1 MDRPWGSPDA
11 ATATVRLA
19 VRGGLTECAPGA
31 LVLVACSGGADSRAL
46 AHAVAVEAPEQGL
59 RAGAVIVDHGIR
71 PESAT
76 EAAVVAADLAADGLY
91 PVDVVPVEVVAGSA
105 GLEAAARDA
114 RYAALDGAA
123 ERHGALLVLLGH
135 TLEDQAE
142 QVLLGL
148 ARGSGAR
155 SLSGMPAAR
164 GRHRRPL
171 LGVTHA
177 QTSASCHEQGLRVV
191 EDPMN
196 RDPAFARVR
205 ARHLLLDLEEQLGPG
220 VVAGLARS
228 ASLLRE
234 DADHLDGLADVEVD
248 RLGAGPWPVM
258 VLGAIPV
265 AVRSRVWRRALLAAG
280 VRAGSLGSRHVDA
293 CDRLLTH
300 WHGQGP
306 VHVPGG
312 LLVRR
317 SDDWVRIEPRPR
329 VE

>member
-11 ATATVRLA
+11 ATSAVRLA
-19 VRGGLTECAPGA
+19 VRRALTECSPGD

-46 AHAVAVEAPEQGL
+46 AHALAVEAPLQAL
-59 RAGAVIVDHGIR
+59 RAGAVTVDHGIR
-71 PESAT
+71 AESAS
-76 EAAVVAADLAADGLY
+76 EAAVVAADLAADGLD
-91 PVDVVPVEVVAGSA
+91 PVDVAPVEVVAGPA

-114 RYAALDGAA
+114 RYAALDEAA
-123 ERHGALLVLLGH
+123 ERHGAVVVLLGH
-135 TLEDQAE
+135 TLDDQAE

-164 GRHRRPL
+164 GRYRRPL

-177 QTSASCHEQGLRVV
+177 QTAASCDQQGLRVV
-191 EDPMN
+191 VDPMN
-196 RDPAFARVR
+196 GDPAFARVR
-205 ARHLLLDLEEQLGPG
+205 ARRLLLDLEEQLGPG

-228 ASLLRE
+228 ASLLRA
-234 DADHLDGLADVEVD
+234 DADHLDGLAAVEVD
-248 RLGAGPWPVM
+248 ALGAGPWPVR
-258 VLGAIPV
+258 VLAAIPV
-265 AVRSRVWRRALLAAG
+265 AVRSRVWRRALLGAG
-280 VRAGSLGSRHVDA
+280 VPAGSLSSRHVDA

-300 WHGQGP
+300 WRGQGP

-312 LLVRR
+312 LIVRR
-317 SDDWVRIEPRPR
+317 SGDRVRIDPRPR

>member
-1 MDRPWGSPDA
+1 M
-11 ATATVRLA
+11 
-19 VRGGLTECAPGA
+19 
-31 LVLVACSGGADSRAL
+31 
-46 AHAVAVEAPEQGL
+46 QGL
-59 RAGAVIVDHGIR
+59 RAGAVTVDHGIR
-71 PESAT
+71 AESAS
-76 EAAVVAADLAADGLY
+76 EAAVVAADLAADGLD
-91 PVDVVPVEVVAGSA
+91 PVDVVPVEVVAGPA

-114 RYAALDGAA
+114 RYAALDEAA
-123 ERHGALLVLLGH
+123 ERHGAVMVLLGH
-135 TLEDQAE
+135 TLDDQAE

-164 GRHRRPL
+164 GLYRRPL
-171 LGVTHA
+171 LAVTHA
-177 QTSASCHEQGLRVV
+177 RTRASCEQQGLRVV

-196 RDPAFARVR
+196 RDVAFARVR

-234 DADHLDGLADVEVD
+234 DADHLDGLAAAEVD
-248 RLGAGPWPVM
+248 ALGGGPWPVE
-258 VLGAIPV
+258 VLAAIPV
-265 AVRSRVWRRALLAAG
+265 AVRSRVWRRVLLGAG
-280 VRAGSLGSRHVDA
+280 VPAGSLSSRHVDA

-300 WHGQGP
+300 WRGQGP

-317 SDDWVRIEPRPR
+317 RGDRVRIDPRPR

>member
-1 MDRPWGSPDA
+1 M
-11 ATATVRLA
+11 
-19 VRGGLTECAPGA
+19 
-31 LVLVACSGGADSRAL
+31 
-46 AHAVAVEAPEQGL
+46 QGL
-59 RAGAVIVDHGIR
+59 RAGAVTVDHGIR
-71 PESAT
+71 AESAS
-76 EAAVVAADLAADGLY
+76 EAAVVAADLAADGLD
-91 PVDVVPVEVVAGSA
+91 PVDVVPVEVVAGPA

-114 RYAALDGAA
+114 RYAALDEAA
-123 ERHGALLVLLGH
+123 ERHGAVMVLLGH
-135 TLEDQAE
+135 TLDDQAE

-164 GRHRRPL
+164 GLYRRPL
-171 LGVTHA
+171 LAVTHA
-177 QTSASCHEQGLRVV
+177 RTRASCEQQGLRVV

-196 RDPAFARVR
+196 RDVAFARVR
-205 ARHLLLDLEEQLGPG
+205 ARHLLLDLEELLGPG

-234 DADHLDGLADVEVD
+234 DADHLDGLAAAEVD
-248 RLGAGPWPVM
+248 ALGGGPWPVE
-258 VLGAIPV
+258 VLAAIPV
-265 AVRSRVWRRALLAAG
+265 AVRSRVWRRVLLGAG
-280 VRAGSLGSRHVDA
+280 VPAGSLGSRHVDA

-300 WHGQGP
+300 WRGQGP

-317 SDDWVRIEPRPR
+317 RGDRVRIDPRPR

>member
-1 MDRPWGSPDA
+1 M
-11 ATATVRLA
+11 
-19 VRGGLTECAPGA
+19 
-31 LVLVACSGGADSRAL
+31 
-46 AHAVAVEAPEQGL
+46 QGL
-59 RAGAVIVDHGIR
+59 RAGAVTVDHGIR
-71 PESAT
+71 AESAS
-76 EAAVVAADLAADGLY
+76 EAAVVAADLAADGLD
-91 PVDVVPVEVVAGSA
+91 PVDVVPVEVVAGPA

-114 RYAALDGAA
+114 RYAALDEAA
-123 ERHGALLVLLGH
+123 ERHGAVMVLLGH
-135 TLEDQAE
+135 TLDDQAE

-164 GRHRRPL
+164 GLYRRPL
-171 LGVTHA
+171 LAVTHA
-177 QTSASCHEQGLRVV
+177 RTRASCEQQGLRVV

-196 RDPAFARVR
+196 RDVAFARVR

-234 DADHLDGLADVEVD
+234 DADHMDGLAAAEVD
-248 RLGAGPWPVM
+248 ALGGGPWPVE
-258 VLGAIPV
+258 VLAAIPV
-265 AVRSRVWRRALLAAG
+265 AVRSRVWRRVLLGAG
-280 VRAGSLGSRHVDA
+280 VPAGSLSSRHVDA

-300 WHGQGP
+300 WRGQGP

-317 SDDWVRIEPRPR
+317 RGDRVRIDPRPR

>member
-1 MDRPWGSPDA
+1 M
-11 ATATVRLA
+11 
-19 VRGGLTECAPGA
+19 
-31 LVLVACSGGADSRAL
+31 
-46 AHAVAVEAPEQGL
+46 QGL
-59 RAGAVIVDHGIR
+59 RAGAVTVDHGIR
-71 PESAT
+71 AESAS
-76 EAAVVAADLAADGLY
+76 EAAVVAADLAADGLD
-91 PVDVVPVEVVAGSA
+91 PVDVVPVEVVAGPA

-114 RYAALDGAA
+114 RYAALDEAA
-123 ERHGALLVLLGH
+123 ERHGAVMVLLGH
-135 TLEDQAE
+135 TLDDQAE

-164 GRHRRPL
+164 GLYRRPL
-171 LGVTHA
+171 LAVTHA
-177 QTSASCHEQGLRVV
+177 RTRASCEQQGLRVV

-196 RDPAFARVR
+196 RDVAFARVR
-205 ARHLLLDLEEQLGPG
+205 ARHLLLVLEEQLGPG

-234 DADHLDGLADVEVD
+234 DADHMDGLAAAEVD
-248 RLGAGPWPVM
+248 ALGGGPWPVE
-258 VLGAIPV
+258 VLAAIPV
-265 AVRSRVWRRALLAAG
+265 AVRSRVWRRVLLGAG
-280 VRAGSLGSRHVDA
+280 VPAGSLGSRHVDA

-300 WHGQGP
+300 WRGQGP

-317 SDDWVRIEPRPR
+317 RGDRVRIDPRPR